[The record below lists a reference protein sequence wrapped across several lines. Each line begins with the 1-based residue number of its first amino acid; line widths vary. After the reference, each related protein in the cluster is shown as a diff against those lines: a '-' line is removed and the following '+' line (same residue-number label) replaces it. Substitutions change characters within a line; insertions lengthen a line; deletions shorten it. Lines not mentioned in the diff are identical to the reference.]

1 MADSPK
7 SALFIIGDGVEE
19 MEAVAPIDLLRRAG
33 VDVTVASITGNR
45 RITGRNAIVLEADI
59 LLEEASESYDAVVIP
74 GGPGIKAV
82 RAESKVIECIRKQA
96 ESGRLVAAICAA
108 PTVLLDAGLLEGR
121 RYTAHF
127 GVANELP
134 EIIEDAPVV
143 IDGNIVTSR
152 GAGTA
157 TDFGLTLVELLC
169 SESMADEVA
178 TSICVP
184 EIG

>member
-1 MADSPK
+1 MADSQK

-19 MEAVAPIDLLRRAG
+19 MEAVTPIDLLRRAG

-59 LLEEASESYDAVVIP
+59 LLEEASRPYDAIVIP
-74 GGPGIKAV
+74 GGPGIAAV
-82 RAESKVIECIRKQA
+82 RAESKVIERIQEQA
-96 ESGRLVAAICAA
+96 ASGRIVAAICAA

-127 GVANELP
+127 GVASELP
-134 EIIEDAPVV
+134 EIMEDAPVV
-143 IDGNIVTSR
+143 VDDNIVTSR

-184 EIG
+184 ELG

>member
-19 MEAVAPIDLLRRAG
+19 LEAVAPIDLLRRAG
-33 VDVTVASITGNR
+33 VAVTVASITGDR
-45 RITGRNAIVLEADI
+45 AVTGRNDIVLKADC
-59 LLEEASESYDAVVIP
+59 LLSDVSGTYDAIVIP

-82 RAESKVIECIRKQA
+82 RAESKVIDLLKEQA
-96 ESGRLVAAICAA
+96 QSGRLVAAICAA

-127 GVANELP
+127 GVAGELP
-134 EIIEDAPVV
+134 AIMEDAPVV
-143 IDGNIVTSR
+143 IDENIVTSR

-157 TDFGLTLVELLC
+157 LDFGLTLVELLC
-169 SESMADEVA
+169 SESAADEVA

-184 EIG
+184 ELG

>member
-1 MADSPK
+1 MADSAK

-19 MEAVAPIDLLRRAG
+19 LEAVAPIDLLRRAG
-33 VDVTVASITGNR
+33 VAVTVASITDDCAV
-45 RITGRNAIVLEADI
+45 TGRNDIVLKADG
-59 LLEEASESYDAVVIP
+59 LLSDVSGTFDAIVIP
-74 GGPGIKAV
+74 GGPGTKAV
-82 RAESKVIECIRKQA
+82 RADSKVIQLLKEQA
-96 ESGRLVAAICAA
+96 QSGRLVAAICAA

-127 GVANELP
+127 GVAGELP
-134 EIIEDAPVV
+134 AIMEDAPVV

-157 TDFGLTLVELLC
+157 LDFGLTLVELLC
-169 SESMADEVA
+169 SESTADEIA

-184 EIG
+184 ELG

>member
-1 MADSPK
+1 MGDSRK
-7 SALFIIGDGVEE
+7 SALIIIGDGVEE
-19 MEAVAPIDLLRRAG
+19 MEAIAPIDLLRRAG
-33 VDVTVASITGNR
+33 VGVTVASITGSR
-45 RITGRNAIVLEADI
+45 RITGRNAIVIEADI
-59 LLEEASESYDAVVIP
+59 LFQEASEPYDAVVIP
-74 GGPGIKAV
+74 GGPGIRAV
-82 RAESKVIECIRKQA
+82 RAESKVIECIQRQA
-96 ESGRLVAAICAA
+96 QSGRLVAAICAA

-134 EIIEDAPVV
+134 EILEDAPVV

-169 SESMADEVA
+169 TETTADEVA

-184 EIG
+184 ELG

>member
-33 VDVTVASITGNR
+33 VQVKVASITGNR
-45 RITGRNAIVLEADI
+45 RITGRNAIVIEADM
-59 LLEEASESYDAVVIP
+59 LLEQASESYDAIVIP

-82 RAESKVIECIRKQA
+82 RADSHVIECIRKQA

-127 GVANELP
+127 GVADELP
-134 EIIEDAPVV
+134 EIMEDAPVV
-143 IDGNIVTSR
+143 IDDNIVTSR

-157 TDFGLTLVELLC
+157 TGFGLTLVELLC
-169 SESMADEVA
+169 SESVADEVA

-184 EIG
+184 ENG

>member
-7 SALFIIGDGVEE
+7 SALFIVGDGVEE
-19 MEAVAPIDLLRRAG
+19 LEAVAPIDLLRRAG
-33 VDVTVASITGNR
+33 IAVTVASITDR
-45 RITGRNAIVLEADI
+45 RLVTGRNDIVLQADC
-59 LLEEASESYDAVVIP
+59 LLADVDATFDAIVIP

-82 RAESKVIECIRKQA
+82 RAESKVITCIKEQA
-96 ESGRLVAAICAA
+96 QSGRLVAAICAA
-108 PTVLLDAGLLEGR
+108 PTVLLDAGLLEDR

-127 GVANELP
+127 GVADELP
-134 EIIEDAPVV
+134 AIMEDAPVV

-157 TDFGLTLVELLC
+157 LDFGLTLVELLC
-169 SESMADEVA
+169 SDSTADDVA

-184 EIG
+184 ELG